1 MSYKPWLDPRALRQM
16 AGIPDEEL
24 NELVR
29 VTARIC
35 EDPYDR
41 LYSVAVRSD
50 DPHSGWQNSAS
61 RGSSSSQWTS
71 PRS

>member
-29 VTARIC
+29 FTARIC

-50 DPHSGWQNSAS
+50 DPAQRMAGAPIAKVGHG
-61 RGSSSSQWTS
+61 RGG
-71 PRS
+71 